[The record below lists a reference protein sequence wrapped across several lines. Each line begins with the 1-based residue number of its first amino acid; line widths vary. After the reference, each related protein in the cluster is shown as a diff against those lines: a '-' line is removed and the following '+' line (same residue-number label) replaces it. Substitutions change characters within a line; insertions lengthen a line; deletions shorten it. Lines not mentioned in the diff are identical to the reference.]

1 MDRDHGMDQHMIYD
15 HGLGF
20 KIRHKHVRTHER
32 QHSIAAQ
39 MKLTLA
45 DADSAREVRDM
56 GLHRR
61 LAQNRTDLSM
71 KILDAHRPM
80 YYIGHAFCILW
91 LD

>member
-1 MDRDHGMDQHMIYD
+1 MDSNHGYD

-20 KIRHKHVRTHER
+20 KTRHEPVRTHER
-32 QHSIAAQ
+32 QNSIAVQ